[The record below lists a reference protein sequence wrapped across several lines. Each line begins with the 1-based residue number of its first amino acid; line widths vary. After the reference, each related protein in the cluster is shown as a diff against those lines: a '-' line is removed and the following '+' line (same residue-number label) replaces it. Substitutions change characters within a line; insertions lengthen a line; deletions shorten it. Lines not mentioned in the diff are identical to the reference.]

1 MIKFITIISFLLF
14 NSLLFG
20 QKYFI
25 EKNLINDS
33 ILLNEKFKEIVLKE
47 YSKFIRAKKIDSL
60 KTKIK
65 QEVFL
70 GDFSSAINT
79 IKEYRNQS
87 AINNWDGN
95 LLFSFEV
102 FSITKLLQINENIN
116 FDKALDKVII
126 DKINNLDEILLI
138 DFIL

>member
-47 YSKFIRAKKIDSL
+47 YSKFIRAKKIVS
-60 KTKIK
+60 KYEK
-65 QEVFL
+65 QEMKRRL
-70 GDFSSAINT
+70 
-79 IKEYRNQS
+79 K
-87 AINNWDGN
+87 
-95 LLFSFEV
+95 
-102 FSITKLLQINENIN
+102 K
-116 FDKALDKVII
+116 
-126 DKINNLDEILLI
+126 
-138 DFIL
+138 